1 MNKKVRK
8 ALTAVLATAAVTACT
23 VRIAADYQA
32 GTGFNP
38 FTSDRAL
45 LSNQILFPDSD
56 SASGLDNSSGNGD
69 SSFWEQDDKSQNTA
83 QPGQNSGYLF
93 GHDKA
98 LIDSGNGIT
107 GGNLIQGGEAGPA
120 DGPVSGDI
128 YEITDRPE
136 DADLIISGDTKPG
149 GNDNGNND
157 NNGSSS
163 GGVVIPGGNTPAEP
177 DDNGGSSAVTPAP
190 SIDPEPVPDPL

>member
-56 SASGLDNSSGNGD
+56 SASGLENSSGNGD
-69 SSFWEQDDKSQNTA
+69 SSF
-83 QPGQNSGYLF
+83 
-93 GHDKA
+93 
-98 LIDSGNGIT
+98 
-107 GGNLIQGGEAGPA
+107 
-120 DGPVSGDI
+120 
-128 YEITDRPE
+128 
-136 DADLIISGDTKPG
+136 
-149 GNDNGNND
+149 
-157 NNGSSS
+157 
-163 GGVVIPGGNTPAEP
+163 
-177 DDNGGSSAVTPAP
+177 
-190 SIDPEPVPDPL
+190 